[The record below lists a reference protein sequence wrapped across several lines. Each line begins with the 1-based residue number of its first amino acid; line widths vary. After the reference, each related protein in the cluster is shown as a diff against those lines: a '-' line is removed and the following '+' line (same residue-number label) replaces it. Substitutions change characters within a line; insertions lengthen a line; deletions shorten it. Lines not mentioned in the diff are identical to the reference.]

1 MNTTPAHP
9 AAPASADTAV
19 RDLFAAHIVAA
30 LIVAPKQ
37 PGVPRLE
44 GDALAR
50 QGYQMADAMMRARAG

>member
-1 MNTTPAHP
+1 MNIPSLP
-9 AAPASADTAV
+9 AAPAGADAAV
-19 RDLFAAHIVAA
+19 RDTFAAHIVAA

-50 QGYQMADAMMRARAG
+50 QSYQIADAMMRARAG

>member
-1 MNTTPAHP
+1 MNISATPT
-9 AAPASADTAV
+9 ASSATDTAA
-19 RDLFAAHIVAA
+19 RDTFAAHIVAA

-50 QGYQMADAMMRARAG
+50 QSYLMADAMMRARAA